1 MNGNNSWTIAT
12 AGQASRDGRLSPT
25 SLLDLHLQRIAY
37 DEPSYR
43 TFILIMEE
51 EARAQARQAEQELKN
66 GVDRGPLHGIPISV
80 KDMIAYAG
88 IPMTN
93 GSGRTLPFKP
103 SVHAHIVTQLL
114 EAGAVIIGKS
124 HLHEFAYA
132 KHHPAYGA
140 TSNPYHSGRLPGGS
154 SSGSAA
160 GVAAEFALGSIGT
173 DSAGSIRVPASF
185 CGVVGFKPTT
195 NRLSLAG
202 ITPLAPSLDHAGIIT
217 RTCEDASLLF
227 DELVLKPNVT
237 TKETDSRIR
246 RQPLTAPPRFG
257 VPLAYLKSTTDSE
270 VRDAVLEVV
279 RTLEVH
285 GATVEW
291 LPIDLPIQEIREKT
305 WTILHYEAYSTH
317 SNLLP
322 DWAEGYSE
330 TLRSNLRVGQAI
342 TEADY
347 KDCLSWRDSSSR
359 LIDQLFTDIDVIL
372 TPTCPVTAGPIH
384 DTSAKRHANGEFTPL
399 ANMWGLPALTLPIG
413 LSQIGLP
420 IGLQLTGRQDKD
432 HIVLAAGVFIE
443 QILDAAGLWQLQSLG
458 L

>member
-1 MNGNNSWTIAT
+1 MNGSTSWTIAT
-12 AGQASRDGRLSPT
+12 AGQALRDGRLSPS

-37 DEPSYR
+37 DEPRYR

-51 EARAQARQAEQELKN
+51 EARTQARQAEQELRN
-66 GVDRGPLHGIPISV
+66 GLDRGPLHGLPISV
-80 KDMIAYAG
+80 KDMIAYVS

-93 GSGRTLPFKP
+93 GSGRTPPFKP
-103 SVHAHIVTQLL
+103 SIHAHIVEQLL

-124 HLHEFAYA
+124 HLHEFAYG

-140 TSNPYHSGRLPGGS
+140 TANPYHPGRLPGGS

-227 DELVLKPNVT
+227 DELVLNPNIT
-237 TKETDSRIR
+237 PKETDNRIR
-246 RQPLTAPPRFG
+246 RQSVTAPSRFG
-257 VPLAYLKSTTDSE
+257 VPIAYLQSTTDPE
-270 VRDAVLEVV
+270 VRAAVLEVV
-279 RTLEVH
+279 RALEGQ

-291 LPIDLPIQEIREKT
+291 LLNDLPILEIKEKT
-305 WTILHYEAYSTH
+305 WSILHYEAYSTH
-317 SNLLP
+317 SNHLS

-330 TLRSNLRVGQAI
+330 PLRSNLRVGQAI
-342 TEADY
+342 TEAEY
-347 KDCLSWRDSSSR
+347 KDCLSWRDSSFH
-359 LIDQLFTDIDVIL
+359 LIDQMFTGIDVIL
-372 TPTCPVTAGPIH
+372 TPTCPVTAGPVH
-384 DTSAKRHANGEFTPL
+384 STSANRPANGEFTPL
-399 ANMWGLPALTLPIG
+399 ANLWGLPALTLPIG
-413 LSQIGLP
+413 LSQEGMP
-420 IGLQLTGRQDKD
+420 IGLQLTGRRGEDRS
-432 HIVLAAGVFIE
+432 VLATGVYIE
-443 QILDAAGLWQLQSLG
+443 QLLDAAKLWLLP
-458 L
+458 

>member
-1 MNGNNSWTIAT
+1 MKDNTSWTIAT
-12 AGQASRDGRLSPT
+12 AGQALRDGRLSPS

-37 DEPSYR
+37 NEPHYR

-51 EARAQARQAEQELKN
+51 DARAQARQAEQELRN

-93 GSGRTLPFKP
+93 GSGRTPPFKP
-103 SVHAHIVTQLL
+103 SIHAHIVEQLL

-124 HLHEFAYA
+124 HLHEFAYG

-140 TSNPYHSGRLPGGS
+140 TANPYHPDRLPGGS

-160 GVAAEFALGSIGT
+160 GVAAGFALGSIGT

-202 ITPLAPSLDHAGIIT
+202 ITPLTPSLDHAGIIT
-217 RTCEDASLLF
+217 RTCEDAALLF
-227 DELVLKPNVT
+227 NELILSTNVT
-237 TKETDSRIR
+237 PKETDGRIQ
-246 RQPLTAPPRFG
+246 RQPLTTPSRFG
-257 VPLAYLKSTTDSE
+257 VPIAYLQSTTDPE
-270 VRDAVLEVV
+270 VRAAVLEVV
-279 RTLEVH
+279 RALEGQ

-291 LPIDLPIQEIREKT
+291 LPTDLPIQEIKEKT
-305 WTILHYEAYSTH
+305 WSILHYEAYSTH
-317 SNLLP
+317 SNLLM

-330 TLRSNLRVGQAI
+330 PLRSNLRLGQAI

-347 KDCLSWRDSSSR
+347 NHCLSWRDSSAH
-359 LIDQLFTDIDVIL
+359 LIDQLFTGIDVIL

-384 DTSAKRHANGEFTPL
+384 NTSTNRLANGEFTPL
-399 ANMWGLPALTLPIG
+399 ANLWGLPALTLPIG
-413 LSQIGLP
+413 LSQDGLP
-420 IGLQLTGRQDKD
+420 IGLQITGRQGEDRS
-432 HIVLAAGVFIE
+432 VLAASVYIE
-443 QILDAAGLWQLQSLG
+443 QILDAAKLWQLP
-458 L
+458 